1 MTGKE
6 VYESACS
13 ILFEKPGQDMA
24 FYNSALSL
32 INLLIA
38 EAIPYQNNR
47 NRAEGKEEID
57 VFRIKTLDDEIALD
71 SPIVSLALPYGLASY
86 FYQDETD
93 NFLSQEYRNRFIV
106 ALEEC
111 KKCTMDDIS
120 DEYSS
125 GEE

>member
-6 VYESACS
+6 VYESACAL
-13 ILFEKPGQDMA
+13 LFEKPTQDVT

-38 EAIPYQNNR
+38 ECLPYQNNR
-47 NRAEGKEEID
+47 NRAEGKAEIISL
-57 VFRIKTLDDEIALD
+57 RIKALDDEIALD
-71 SPIVSLALPYGLASY
+71 APIVERALPYGLASF
-86 FYQDETD
+86 FYQDEHD
-93 NFLSQEYRNRFIV
+93 SQVSNKYRNEFVI
-106 ALEEC
+106 ALEES
-111 KKCTMDDIS
+111 KVLEVMDIS